1 MGVKYS
7 EQYRPDQ
14 LEPFWPNEIAKM
26 VVVVLCTLA
35 LLVFL
40 GILPGLLD
48 AAGLHGWMHHEEPAN
63 PRGATPTGI
72 KPEWYFL
79 AVYQY
84 LRLMPTQFL
93 GISGKTLG
101 VLSQG
106 VVVGVVALLPFWYRK
121 RAAVRPGWCYRLTV
135 TAAVA
140 AFVGLTIWGGWKEDL
155 VDGKERLVP
164 VRQHVSEHPL
174 FFILVACALAG
185 FYWLIWRERRVLRQV
200 LDDPTPPPGHATPED
215 PS

>member
-1 MGVKYS
+1 MAVKYS
-7 EQYRPDQ
+7 TQYRPDQ

-35 LLVFL
+35 ILAFL
-40 GILPGLLD
+40 GILPGLLE
-48 AAGLHGWMHHEEPAN
+48 ACGYHGALHHEEPAN

-106 VVVGVVALLPFWYRK
+106 VVVLVVALLPFWYRK
-121 RAAVRPGWCYRLTV
+121 RAAERPGWCYRLTV
-135 TAAVA
+135 TAAIA
-140 AFVGLTIWGGWKEDL
+140 AFLGLTLWGGWKEDL

-164 VRQHVSEHPL
+164 LREYVGEHPL
-174 FFILVACALAG
+174 MFAFMTVAVVA
-185 FYWLIWRERRVLRQV
+185 FYVLIWRERRVIRQV
-200 LDDPTPPPGHATPED
+200 LDTPAPAAAAPPQDPP
-215 PS
+215 